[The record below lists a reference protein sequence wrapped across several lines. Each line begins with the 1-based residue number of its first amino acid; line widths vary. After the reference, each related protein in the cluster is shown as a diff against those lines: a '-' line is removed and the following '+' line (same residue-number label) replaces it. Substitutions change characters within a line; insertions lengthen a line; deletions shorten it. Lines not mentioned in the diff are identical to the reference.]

1 MEGFRKKL
9 ILLLIISLSL
19 FLVSGLLL
27 LFSMRDINK
36 KVEEANNYQQELTRR
51 GAILDRIQSLERETQ
66 KADLY
71 SNSLNNALPSET
83 EVIALESKLKNL
95 ASIYNLNNLSFRFG
109 TLNSPQDN
117 EPKSYSFNLIVD
129 GQAEAL
135 INWLAAFQKL
145 PYSFHLEQIE
155 ITQTSPS
162 SSHTVA
168 TYNIKILGR
177 IYLR

>member
-9 ILLLIISLSL
+9 LLLLIISLSL
-19 FLVSGLLL
+19 FLVAGLLL

-36 KVEEANNYQQELTRR
+36 KVEEANNYQQELIRR

-71 SNSLNNALPSET
+71 SDSLNNALPSET
-83 EVIALESKLKNL
+83 EVISLESKLKNL

-117 EPKSYSFNLIVD
+117 EPKSYSFNLIID
-129 GQAEAL
+129 GKL
-135 INWLAAFQKL
+135 SSLLNWLDAFQKL

-155 ITQTSPS
+155 ITQTSPLGS
-162 SSHTVA
+162 QTVA
-168 TYNIKILGR
+168 AYNIKILGR
-177 IYLR
+177 VYLR

>member
-9 ILLLIISLSL
+9 IFLLIISLSL

-27 LFSMRDINK
+27 LFSIRDINK
-36 KVEEANNYQQELTRR
+36 KVKEANNYQQELTRQ

-66 KADLY
+66 KANLY
-71 SNSLNNALPSET
+71 LDSLNNALPNET

-95 ASIYNLNNLSFRFG
+95 ASLYNLNNLSFRFG

-129 GQAEAL
+129 GQVDAL
-135 INWLAAFQKL
+135 LNWLDAFQKL

-155 ITQTSPS
+155 ITQTSPLS
-162 SSHTVA
+162 SQTVA
-168 TYNIKILGR
+168 AYNIKILGR